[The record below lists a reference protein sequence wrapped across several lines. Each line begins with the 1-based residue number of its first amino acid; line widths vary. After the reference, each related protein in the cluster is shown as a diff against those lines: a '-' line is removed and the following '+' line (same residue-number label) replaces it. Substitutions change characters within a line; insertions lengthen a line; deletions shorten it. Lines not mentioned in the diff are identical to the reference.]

1 MDGNQGVTHKLNAVH
16 MIVLLDELVDVPM
29 FHPFG
34 DHRKP
39 AFAYRHSKQRQDIWM
54 SEVFPGDSLS
64 AESLQPIHSYRSDD
78 AG

>member
-1 MDGNQGVTHKLNAVH
+1 MGEGRGVTHQLSAVH
-16 MIVLLDELVDVPM
+16 IFLLLDKLVDVPV

-39 AFAYRHSKQRQDIWM
+39 AFAYRHSKQREDIWM
-54 SEVFPGDSLS
+54 SEVFPGDCFS
-64 AESLQPIHSYRSDD
+64 AESLQPIHSYGSDD

>member
-1 MDGNQGVTHKLNAVH
+1 MCEGQGVTHKLNAVH
-16 MIVLLDELVDVPM
+16 MIVLLDELVDVPV

-34 DHRKP
+34 DHREP
-39 AFAYRHSKQRQDIWM
+39 TFTYRHSKQREDIWM
-54 SEVFPGDSLS
+54 SEVFPSDSLS

>member
-1 MDGNQGVTHKLNAVH
+1 VTHQLSAVR
-16 MIVLLDELVDVPM
+16 IFFLLDKLVDVPM

-39 AFAYRHSKQRQDIWM
+39 LFAYRHSKQREDIWM
-54 SEVFPGDSLS
+54 PEVFPGDSFS
-64 AESLQPIHSYRSDD
+64 AESLQPICSYESGD